1 MLEPSFVAEETVKA
15 VQKNKVLCVLPD
27 SGRILL
33 PLKRCEKFNWS
44 VEPNGNCLLF
54 LSLKF
59 DAREGQLGIDVSS
72 TSIAGVDEA
81 VQREGKGTEWLIDA
95 L

>member
-1 MLEPSFVAEETVKA
+1 MEL
-15 VQKNKVLCVLPD
+15 
-27 SGRILL
+27 
-33 PLKRCEKFNWS
+33 
-44 VEPNGNCLLF
+44 NGNCLLF
-54 LSLKF
+54 LSLKL
-59 DAREGQLGIDVSS
+59 DARKGQLGIDVSS